1 MLIYERSETEEIK
14 VNCTE
19 LLERFMI
26 ENGID
31 KCHMKKVEARI
42 SEFNDANEDKADVEY
57 NLSIITNI
65 IVDSFK
71 LNSENLKIITDY
83 CVKQGYQIGRRH
95 KKIMLRFL
103 NYRKS
108 SDLELFFK
116 ELSVENNNIDINDI
130 TKKIK
135 SIPEIE
141 SGTAI
146 ESFLDLWNTALQ
158 ENDEK
163 KMSDYLFGIYSK
175 LHAIYNSDSMS
186 KADLFKYNEP
196 FINGDLSKESIAE
209 LKLFCEDDNQ
219 EESFYNKYVGLL
231 RKELQ
236 QQSLSRILEPIMNQ
250 KQFDPMMKKE
260 NKIFDRKGDTH
271 YILTEEYD
279 AVYLRLNQQ
288 VFDSFDFEKEFYNY
302 VLDTIQQAYRILINN
317 KVFSVEIDVMLQYI

>member
-1 MLIYERSETEEIK
+1 
-14 VNCTE
+14 
-19 LLERFMI
+19 
-26 ENGID
+26 
-31 KCHMKKVEARI
+31 MKKVEARI
-42 SEFNDANEDKADVEY
+42 SEFNDANKDKADVEY